1 VTWKGTPIDRLTAP
15 KSLAKLGW
23 LFVLRRVARWRG
35 LTWESFRRLDTD
47 DAAAYVAE
55 YECEMKLESLD
66 ALDQAR
72 KRRRMSK
79 RKP

>member
-1 VTWKGTPIDRLTAP
+1 MTWKGTPIDRLTVPHAP
-15 KSLAKLGW
+15 ARMGW
-23 LFVLRRVARWRG
+23 QFVMRRVARWRG
-35 LTWESFRRLDTD
+35 LTWEYFRKLDSD
-47 DAAAYVAE
+47 DQAAYIAE
-55 YECEMKLESLD
+55 YECEMKLEALD